1 MSILNKQYK
10 SVLKLLIRSCSLKQ
24 LWNPGRISIN
34 LYKKFTNRKSIDL
47 LSFIGGNGLNK
58 KIKYKKIIIGM
69 YRADVS
75 SNFLDLYLYQQLKKA
90 DIEVKVILCDGATF
104 PCDSIA
110 ADDNLFNYR
119 CLQCKSTQKLFGQ
132 TISKEDV
139 ISPAAIRLGNGGP
152 ISINAV
158 ASAKRYDR
166 VELSYD
172 KKIAIKFQ
180 ESYQSVINLLENE
193 KDVDLVI
200 MSHGLYATWGAMRDY
215 CKERNIDYITW
226 GRIYFN
232 KMLAVIKNGT
242 INEGVSQLYATQK
255 INHDGEYEQL
265 INSLQL
271 RLSQQKILNDSVN
284 YYSYMADKNNGSKDL
299 VEKITLGGKTIVAI
313 YLSIPWDGTVYG
325 ANGDFISQSHLI
337 SNIIDIAKLHSEKI
351 FIFRVHPR
359 DDELKE
365 KASEQVRKLCDDS
378 VTNVLIIEAQS
389 TLTSYDLM
397 KVAHLNVIYCGTL
410 ALEIAYAGLPLV
422 LCGRNLTTGFTSVT
436 TINTKKEL
444 EEVFDSDFQKYRPN
458 ASDVAQSMY
467 SLAKVLY
474 VDDLSNSENYKVTS
488 FNKDSRLIDR
498 IITDL
503 LCENS

>member
-1 MSILNKQYK
+1 
-10 SVLKLLIRSCSLKQ
+10 
-24 LWNPGRISIN
+24 
-34 LYKKFTNRKSIDL
+34 
-47 LSFIGGNGLNK
+47 
-58 KIKYKKIIIGM
+58 M

-75 SNFLDLYLYQQLKKA
+75 SNFLDLYLYQKLKKA
-90 DIEVKVILCDGATF
+90 GIEVKVILCDGAAF

-119 CLQCKSTQKLFGQ
+119 CMQCKSTQKQFGQ
-132 TISKEDV
+132 IISKDDV
-139 ISPAAIRLGNGGP
+139 ISPAPVRLGSGDP
-152 ISINAV
+152 ISINSV

-166 VELSYD
+166 VELLFD
-172 KKIAIKFQ
+172 KKVAIKFQ

-193 KDVDLVI
+193 KDVDLII

-215 CKERNIDYITW
+215 CKEKNIDYITW

-242 INEGVSQLYATQK
+242 INEGVSQLYAAQK
-255 INHDGEYEQL
+255 INHDKEYEQL

-271 RLSQQKILNDSVN
+271 RLSRQKTANDSVN
-284 YYSYMADKNNGSKDL
+284 YYSYMEDKNNNSKEL
-299 VEKITLGGKTIVAI
+299 LEKITFGGKKIVAI

-325 ANGDFISQSHLI
+325 ANGDFISQFHLI
-337 SNIIDIAKLHSEKI
+337 SNIIDIAKVHPEKL
-351 FIFRVHPR
+351 FVFRVHPR

-365 KASEQVRKLCDDS
+365 KASEQVRKLCGDG
-378 VTNVLIIEAQS
+378 VPNVLIVEAQS

-422 LCGRNLTTGFTSVT
+422 LCGRNLTSGFASVT
-436 TINTKKEL
+436 TINTRIEL
-444 EEVFDSDFQKYRPN
+444 EDVFNSDFQKYRPN
-458 ASDVAQSMY
+458 ASDVAKSMQ

-474 VDDLSNSENYKVTS
+474 VDDLSNSDNYEVTS
-488 FNKDSRLIDR
+488 FNQDSKLIDR

-503 LCENS
+503 LCESSL